1 MSSSSTM
8 KKGEL
13 VRILNR
19 ANWGGIQS
27 IEHRGIL
34 IKKIYQ
40 AYSQENDEWEVLING
55 KCKRIRGKNLVK
67 TK

>member
-1 MSSSSTM
+1 MNNSILV
-8 KKGEL
+8 KGEL
-13 VRILNR
+13 VRVLNR
-19 ANWGGIQS
+19 AHWGGIQS

-40 AYSQENDEWEVLING
+40 AYTRENDEWEVLING

-67 TK
+67 AK